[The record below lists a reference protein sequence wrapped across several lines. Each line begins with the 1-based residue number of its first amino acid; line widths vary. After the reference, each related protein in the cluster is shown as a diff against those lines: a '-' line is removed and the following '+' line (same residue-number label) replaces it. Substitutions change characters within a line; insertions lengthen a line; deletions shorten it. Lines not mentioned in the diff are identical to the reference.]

1 MITISFKNKRG
12 LLLQASLWQAPS
24 DAIVIMAH
32 GSAGNRNA
40 NGLFPLIANELV
52 KQGYNALAFDFSGH
66 GASQDDI
73 LTLAHAADD
82 VRAAIDYC
90 TAHQYKKIVL
100 LGHSLGAYACLAG
113 VTDTVSSMILVG
125 ALTGPVE
132 WFCENRLTQEQAE
145 SLKKY
150 GYISV
155 MINDGLRAELNVDGK
170 LLDDIR
176 AIDQQRLL
184 SSVSCPVLI
193 VHGDAD
199 QDEHDLYEISAQGIK
214 WLPKGSRIEV
224 INGATHNFLS
234 VSDQLIALIRSWLA
248 AH

>member
-1 MITISFKNKRG
+1 MITVSLKNKRG
-12 LLLQASLWQAPS
+12 LLLQASLWQTPS

-40 NGLFPLIANELV
+40 NGLFPLIAEQLV

-73 LTLAHAADD
+73 LTLAHAGDD

-90 TAHQYKKIVL
+90 IAHQYKKIVL
-100 LGHSLGAYACLAG
+100 LGHSLGAFACLAG
-113 VTDTVSSMILVG
+113 ATDAVSSMILVG
-125 ALTGPVE
+125 ALTGPVQ
-132 WFCENRLTQEQAE
+132 WFWENRLTQEQAE

-155 MINDGLRAELNVDGK
+155 AINDGLRTELKVDGG
-170 LLDDIR
+170 LLEDIR
-176 AIDQQRLL
+176 AIDQKQILGA
-184 SSVSCPVLI
+184 VSCPVLI

-199 QDEHDLYEISAQGIK
+199 QDEHDLYEISQQGIG
-214 WLPKGSRIEV
+214 WLPDGSRIEV
-224 INGATHNFLS
+224 IKGGTHNFLS
-234 VSDQLIALIRSWLA
+234 VSQQLIAIITTWLNN
-248 AH
+248 H